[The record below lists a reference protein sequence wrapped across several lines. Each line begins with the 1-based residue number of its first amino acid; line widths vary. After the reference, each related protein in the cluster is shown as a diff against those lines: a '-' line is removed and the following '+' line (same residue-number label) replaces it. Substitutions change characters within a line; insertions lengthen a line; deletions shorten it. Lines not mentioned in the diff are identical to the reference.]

1 MGDLSNNF
9 SRSEFACK
17 HCKEVIVNPSL
28 VDGLQK
34 LRDKTGRSIT
44 ILSGYRCPQHNINV
58 GGAKLSQ
65 HPQGTAADIT
75 IAGLNEVEMVLVAE
89 QIPEFRTGGIG
100 FYPGRLFAHVD
111 VRGSRARWAQVKGK
125 YTSIAK
131 ALAS

>member
-1 MGDLSNNF
+1 M
-9 SRSEFACK
+9 
-17 HCKEVIVNPSL
+17 IVNPSL

-44 ILSGYRCPQHNINV
+44 ILSGYRCPEHNRKV

-75 IAGLNEVEMVLVAE
+75 IEGLNEVEMVLAAE

-100 FYPGRLFAHVD
+100 FYPGRGFAHVD

-125 YTSIAK
+125 YTSITK